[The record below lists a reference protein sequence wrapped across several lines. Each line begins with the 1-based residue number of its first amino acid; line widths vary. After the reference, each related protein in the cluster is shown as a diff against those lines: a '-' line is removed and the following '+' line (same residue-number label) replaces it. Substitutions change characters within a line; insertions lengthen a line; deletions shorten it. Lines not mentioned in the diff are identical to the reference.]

1 MFGRRTIRGRGFT
14 LIELLVV
21 VAIIALLAAILFP
34 VFERAREKA
43 RQATCQSN
51 EKQIGIAIA
60 QYVDDYDDTFP
71 TTYSGGWD
79 LQSGDT
85 PWTSTVAPYLKSTQV
100 LICPSYNQK
109 TSYPTYQMN
118 GYLAGVASANGMHVD
133 RYSPGTGCLGN
144 ACTAQAASLPMV
156 FSPSTTILLVED
168 VANWYAL
175 NDNGA
180 GWVLYFGVNNP
191 CGFATTQAEVTA
203 AEAPAYGSFIYNFV
217 NEHTNGQNIAFC
229 DGHVKYFPAAHLLAM
244 GNGGAETLAGYS
256 NCTTFSVN
264 NHNNGDVDFMLQ

>member
-109 TSYPTYQMN
+109 TSYPT
-118 GYLAGVASANGMHVD
+118 
-133 RYSPGTGCLGN
+133 T
-144 ACTAQAASLPMV
+144 
-156 FSPSTTILLVED
+156 
-168 VANWYAL
+168 
-175 NDNGA
+175 GA
-180 GWVLYFGVNNP
+180 G
-191 CGFATTQAEVTA
+191 A
-203 AEAPAYGSFIYNFV
+203 
-217 NEHTNGQNIAFC
+217 
-229 DGHVKYFPAAHLLAM
+229 
-244 GNGGAETLAGYS
+244 S
-256 NCTTFSVN
+256 NSPIRFSSR
-264 NHNNGDVDFMLQ
+264 